1 MHSSEL
7 LAQKVT
13 GLSHQL
19 LINIQQPK
27 VIGELYIILKGT
39 NNKRKVQLV
48 RQLRSPGAAMHVI
61 SVGLS
66 KKAMA

>member
-48 RQLRSPGAAMHVI
+48 RQLRSPGAGVHQVQQCM
-61 SVGLS
+61 
-66 KKAMA
+66 